1 MKTFCILSHKN
12 NHCYLKHRIPIMHHH
27 FFRKLSQ
34 DPEYI
39 QTHCDDRRNLFH
51 FACLQL
57 FLYNNPQR

>member
-1 MKTFCILSHKN
+1 MKTFSILSHKN
-12 NHCYLKHRIPIMHHH
+12 NHYYLKHRIPITHHH

-39 QTHCDDRRNLFH
+39 QTHCDDRRNLLQ